1 MHWGMMMTSDKND
14 MSDQLSQLFDDARA
28 CKPGLSPHLRARIL
42 ADANACNAGLAPQRQ
57 RFAPWRNWFSGWAV
71 PGLAGGAMV
80 AVAGFW
86 IGVAMPMPVV
96 ALDAPDWMQNAL
108 GYMDLIALQLI
119 GVDDPL
125 LMEF

>member
-14 MSDQLSQLFDDARA
+14 MPDQMAQLFEDARA
-28 CKPGLSPHLRARIL
+28 CKPRLSPHLRARIL
-42 ADANACNAGLAPQRQ
+42 ADAEACMAQPAPHAQRI
-57 RFAPWRNWFSGWAV
+57 APWRNWFSGWAV
-71 PGLAGGAMV
+71 PGLAGAAAV

-96 ALDAPDWMQNAL
+96 ALDTPEWMQGAL
-108 GYMDLIALQLI
+108 GYMDLIALHLI

>member
-1 MHWGMMMTSDKND
+1 MMMTSDKND
-14 MSDQLSQLFDDARA
+14 MSDQLSQLFEDAQA
-28 CKPGLSPHLRARIL
+28 CKPELSSQLRARIL
-42 ADANACNAGLAPQRQ
+42 ADASDCMAQAAPRLPKV
-57 RFAPWRNWFSGWAV
+57 APWRGWFSGWAV
-71 PGLAGGAMV
+71 PGLAGGAAV

-96 ALDAPDWMQNAL
+96 ALDAPDWMQDAI
-108 GYMDLIALQLI
+108 GYMDLIALQLV